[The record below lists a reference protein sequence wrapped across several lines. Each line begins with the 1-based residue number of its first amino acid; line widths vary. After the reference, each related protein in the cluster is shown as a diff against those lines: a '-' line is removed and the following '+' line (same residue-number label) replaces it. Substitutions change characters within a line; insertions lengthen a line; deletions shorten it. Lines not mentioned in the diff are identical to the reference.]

1 MKKFNE
7 SYSRCKEVILF
18 VNGELCRAD
27 VRTLSPTTTL
37 NTYLREYLNLTG
49 TKRLCLEGGCGTCV
63 VSVSKRNPVT
73 QSYEVVAVNSCLVS
87 IFSCYGWEVTTIEGI
102 GNSDQPHPLQ
112 SAITTFNGTQCGY
125 CTPGMIMN
133 MFALTKSDEQ
143 LTEEKVE
150 NSFGGNI
157 CRCTGYRSI
166 LAAFRSTLENP
177 IGEVSYP
184 DIEDIYKCDR
194 AQCFPSCVAS
204 NSPVYYEPEGICWIR
219 VFKYGDLLQIL
230 KYFQNE
236 NRTYM
241 LVAGNT
247 AKGVFK
253 SDPEPSVYV
262 DIQNVA
268 ELRQYE
274 LKKESGLI
282 LGANMSL
289 ASVMKLCDELSVT
302 NTKFAY
308 LKKVSQHFDWIAN
321 TPVRNL
327 ATLAGNLMMKHY
339 HHELSS
345 DIFLI
350 LETLRATLTI
360 VDTSDKETVV
370 GPSEFLAIN
379 MDYKVIKKITLP
391 PLNETYHYDSFKIM
405 PRAQNASALV
415 SAGFLF
421 QITKKLEVAS
431 AIIVYG
437 GINTE
442 FVHATKTEIYLKGKM
457 LFDNDILQ
465 AAFATL
471 DGEIIPSYSP
481 PSSQPSFRKKLAI
494 ALFYK
499 YILSIAPENLVSAR
513 NHSGKGGLIRPLSTG
528 LQSFETK
535 KNIYPVSA
543 PVTKIESVYQTTG
556 EAAYLSDIPNYPG
569 QLHAAFVLS
578 KATPNSKIVK
588 IDPKFALNMCG
599 VIAFF
604 DKNDIPG
611 KNTFTPFEAGLFAT
625 HPVEEELFCDG
636 IIKYY
641 SQPVGII
648 VATSR
653 EIAEKAADLVAVT
666 YEKGKEKPY
675 FNIRQVL
682 EDNATDRII
691 QDIIKE
697 PERTGDDIVHIIQ
710 GKCDVN
716 WQFHFHTETQY
727 CNAVYKEDTLDLY
740 PTTQWLDL
748 SQSAAAAILNI
759 PANRINVSVKRL
771 GGAFGAKIVRNA
783 MIAGAAA
790 LASFK
795 LKKPVKI
802 WLPFETNMRI
812 VGKRSPLYSD
822 YEVATNAKGVIQNMK
837 NMIYADHGQG
847 GNEDTMF
854 LLFEIMA
861 TYNTET
867 WYENS
872 SYVST
877 NMPSSCYTRSPGNS
891 FHFSVLTKFLFR
903 DDSLAIYE
911 TEINVSVK
919 RLGGAFG
926 AKIVRNAMIAGA
938 AALASFK
945 LKKPVK
951 IWLPFETNMR
961 IVGKRSPLYSDYEVA
976 TNAKGVIQNMKN
988 MIYADHGQG
997 GNEDTMFLLFEIMA
1011 TYNTETWYENSSY
1024 VSTNMPS
1031 SCYTRSP
1038 GALEGFTMLEAIME
1052 HTAVAIGMDPLEFR
1066 IRNISKTDPRIM
1078 DYINEMKIWAEIDER
1093 KLQIE
1098 QFNKNNRWKK
1108 KGISVVPLIYPI
1120 PLFFSYSVI
1129 LSIYHSDGSVAI
1141 SHGGVEIGQG
1151 INTKAI
1157 QVVAYKL
1164 GIPMDKITVK
1174 PSNNLSSANSHMTGA
1189 SITSESVCWALI
1201 KACDILLSRMKPIK
1215 DKMVDPTWEKIVEE
1229 CYKNHI
1235 HLTATSMNSPL
1246 DPELGNYVAYC
1257 VCASEIELDVL
1268 TGQHQISRVDIL
1280 EDVGY
1285 SLNPL
1290 IDMGQVEGAFI
1301 MGVGYGTTEEIVI
1314 GQNGEMLTNRSWNY
1328 KPPGAK
1334 DIPIDFRIKF
1344 PGNNP
1349 NPIGVL
1355 HSKTVGEPPI
1365 CLSVTVPLAIR
1376 QAVASVRAEADVD
1389 APRWYPIHGPS
1400 TVENTFV
1407 NCLHDYSQY
1416 TL

>member
-1 MKKFNE
+1 MLSNLVLKSLRAGVLRRN
-7 SYSRCKEVILF
+7 I
-18 VNGELCRAD
+18 GEDGSVLSD

-87 IFSCYGWEVTTIEGI
+87 IFSCYGWEVRTIEGI

-177 IGEVSYP
+177 IREVSYP

-262 DIQNVA
+262 DIQNIA

-289 ASVMKLCDELSVT
+289 ASVMKLFDELSVT

-360 VDTSDKETVV
+360 VDTSDKETIV

-379 MDYKVIKKITLP
+379 MDYKVMKKITLP
-391 PLNETYHYDSFKIM
+391 LLNETYHYDSFKIM

-421 QITKKLEVAS
+421 QITKKLEVSS

-442 FVHATKTEIYLKGKM
+442 FVHATKTEIHLKGKM
-457 LFDNDILQ
+457 LFDNAILQ

-494 ALFYK
+494 SLFYK
-499 YILSIAPENLVSAR
+499 YILSIAPENFVSAR

-697 PERTGDDIVHIIQ
+697 PERTGDNIVHTIQ

-759 PANRINVSVKRL
+759 PANR
-771 GGAFGAKIVRNA
+771 
-783 MIAGAAA
+783 
-790 LASFK
+790 
-795 LKKPVKI
+795 
-802 WLPFETNMRI
+802 
-812 VGKRSPLYSD
+812 
-822 YEVATNAKGVIQNMK
+822 
-837 NMIYADHGQG
+837 
-847 GNEDTMF
+847 
-854 LLFEIMA
+854 
-861 TYNTET
+861 
-867 WYENS
+867 
-872 SYVST
+872 
-877 NMPSSCYTRSPGNS
+877 
-891 FHFSVLTKFLFR
+891 
-903 DDSLAIYE
+903 
-911 TEINVSVK
+911 INVSVK